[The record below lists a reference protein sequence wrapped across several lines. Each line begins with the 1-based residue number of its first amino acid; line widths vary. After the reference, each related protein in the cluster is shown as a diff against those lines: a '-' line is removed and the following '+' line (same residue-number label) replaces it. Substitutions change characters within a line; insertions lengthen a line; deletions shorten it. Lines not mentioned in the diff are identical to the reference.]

1 VVSSGDGGRVSD
13 FYPAAAD
20 RGGGGVRYV
29 RAVRQHLWLVVGVVA
44 VSLVAAFLLVASAQK
59 RFTASADVGISPL
72 SATDG
77 TFQGFDLFRQALDGS
92 SPVVTAARVFD
103 SPVIRGPAFRAMGA
117 DSRGASVAIAPLS
130 QSDILTVTANAPR
143 AGQAARVANT
153 FASSAVAARS
163 ALFRSELS
171 ERIGVLR
178 KEIAAI
184 PVAERAG
191 NFEYSALQQQL
202 AVLAGFKG
210 QGDPTVELVAPASV
224 PAGPSWPRPT
234 LTYAIALLASLLLG
248 CGLAV
253 LLEVFNPRIGRE
265 DELLLEQRLPIL
277 ARVPRLPVRT
287 VRGYLTGRRQLPA
300 SAWKGYRTLRAVLAT
315 AGPDGGFP
323 RSVLVTSAS
332 PGDGKTMTAANLA
345 ITLAAAE
352 MRVVLVDGDLHR
364 PMVAAMFNRMPRG
377 RGLAGVL
384 SGRES
389 LEVSLVES
397 PAHPRLSLLLAHRE
411 HGAQSLLMDSGRI
424 RGLLDELRA
433 VADVVVIDSP
443 PLPEV
448 AEALEMATVVD
459 AVVVCV
465 RLGNTRRDKLNQLRE
480 MLARRDISPVGFVVT
495 TRKAAESEDS
505 YEYGYSDEITPAGL
519 IATGEGRKHRAGR
532 LWGA

>member
-1 VVSSGDGGRVSD
+1 
-13 FYPAAAD
+13 
-20 RGGGGVRYV
+20 
-29 RAVRQHLWLVVGVVA
+29 
-44 VSLVAAFLLVASAQK
+44 
-59 RFTASADVGISPL
+59 
-72 SATDG
+72 
-77 TFQGFDLFRQALDGS
+77 
-92 SPVVTAARVFD
+92 
-103 SPVIRGPAFRAMGA
+103 MGA
-117 DSRGASVAIAPLS
+117 DARGASVVVAPLS
-130 QSDILTVTANAPR
+130 QSDILTVTATAP
-143 AGQAARVANT
+143 AAVQAARVANT
-153 FASSAVAARS
+153 FAATAVKVRS
-163 ALFRSELS
+163 DQFRSQLS
-171 ERIGVLR
+171 QRVAVLR

-184 PVAERAG
+184 PKAEQAG

-202 AVLAGFKG
+202 AVLVGFKG
-210 QGDPTVELVAPASV
+210 EGDPTVAVVAPASV

-234 LTYAIALLASLLLG
+234 LTYAIALLASLLAG

-265 DELLLEQRLPIL
+265 EELRLEQRLPIL
-277 ARVPRLPVRT
+277 ARVPRLPART

-345 ITLAAAE
+345 ITLAAAD

-364 PMVAAMFNRMPRG
+364 PMVSAMFNRMPRG
-377 RGLAGVL
+377 RGIAGVL
-384 SGRES
+384 SGRDS
-389 LEVSLVES
+389 LEGSLIES

-411 HGAQSLLMDSGRI
+411 LRAQSLLVDGSRI
-424 RGLLDELRA
+424 RGLLDELRPL
-433 VADVVVIDSP
+433 ADVVVIDSP

-448 AEALEMATVVD
+448 AEALEMATTVD

-480 MLARRDISPVGFVVT
+480 LLARRDVLPVGFVVT
-495 TRKAAESEDS
+495 TRTSAESEES
-505 YEYGYSDEITPAGL
+505 YEYGYSGEITPAGM
-519 IATGEGRKHRAGR
+519 ISNTEPRKNRAAR